1 MGHFDNIAN
10 VTPSQ
15 SLPYIEPGQWVLSI
29 DRCVIGTSQRGKG
42 DFFVA
47 EFTVVSSTHPRF
59 QPGSKVSMVQM
70 FNKGEVALA
79 NIKSFAAAT
88 LGTDHQ
94 KITKAVMD
102 KFVTDDGKLVQGKYV
117 ACNAQQ
123 TKTRAGNDFTK
134 LMWEPYS
141 NQSYSPSAAV
151 QEAPPTAA
159 PTANTTPAAAPASSA
174 YSATP
179 PTGGVGATAPV
190 PQANPAVDELFGI

>member
-10 VTPSQ
+10 ITPSQ

-59 QPGSKVSMVQM
+59 QPGAKVSMVQM
-70 FNKGEVALA
+70 FSKGEVALA

-88 LGTDHQ
+88 LGVEHT
-94 KITKAVMD
+94 KVTKAVMD
-102 KFVTDDGKLVQGKYV
+102 KFVREDGKLVSGRKV

-123 TKTRAGNDFTK
+123 TKTRAGTDFTK
-134 LMWEPYS
+134 LMWEPYTS
-141 NQSYSPSAAV
+141 QTYSPSAAV

-159 PTANTTPAAAPASSA
+159 PTANTTPAAPASSS
-174 YSATP
+174 YSAAP
-179 PTGGVGATAPV
+179 P
-190 PQANPAVDELFGI
+190 ANAAAEAVDELFGI